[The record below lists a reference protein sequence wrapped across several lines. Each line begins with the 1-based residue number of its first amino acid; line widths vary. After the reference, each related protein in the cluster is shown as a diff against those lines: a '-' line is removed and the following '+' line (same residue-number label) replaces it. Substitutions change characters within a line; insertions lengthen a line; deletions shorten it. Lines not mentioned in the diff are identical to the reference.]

1 MILQFLFLNMERKI
15 YMALLGSLLK
25 KAASS
30 PTVRNMAMKAAQNPK
45 VRDAALKAAKAVAEN
60 MMKNKKNK

>member
-1 MILQFLFLNMERKI
+1 
-15 YMALLGSLLK
+15 MALLGSLLK

-30 PTVRNMAMKAAQNPK
+30 PAVRNMAMKAAQNPK